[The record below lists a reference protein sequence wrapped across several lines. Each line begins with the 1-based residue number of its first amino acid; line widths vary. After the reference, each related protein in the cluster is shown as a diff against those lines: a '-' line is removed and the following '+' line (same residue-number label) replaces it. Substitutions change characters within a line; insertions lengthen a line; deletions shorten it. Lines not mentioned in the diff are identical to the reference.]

1 MGCYGSRYLA
11 GLVGPVR
18 GAAPLEPRVIGIDQE
33 GVVPSAESL
42 PAGDNAQFLILFDQ
56 SAYVA
61 DISEFSTDQFGD
73 VMLSLVPGTDNL
85 LQIGISSAL
94 PAGAEFS
101 VFWRDQPII
110 NVTIADVLRILSVN
124 GSTHFPL
131 EIYAGAG
138 DAVKFDIEF
147 SHEYD
152 PTIDDFV
159 VEPASAGTM
168 AKGSDGL
175 WAFTPNDSAVGSSV
189 NIFCIEQ
196 WISKVDVVAD
206 VVMNPNISS
215 INADVPFTHNL
226 SSLLGQSIADWKLD
240 SVDMFGGSTFAS
252 RGTCG
257 LHYNS
262 DLMKWMGSSGSSW
275 GSYGIEISLLN
286 GKIIGGPS
294 VYKVGKIT
302 INGVV
307 HNIDEFN

>member
-1 MGCYGSRYLA
+1 M
-11 GLVGPVR
+11 
-18 GAAPLEPRVIGIDQE
+18 VIGIDQE

-124 GSTHFPL
+124 GSTHLPL
-131 EIYAGAG
+131 SIDAASGE
-138 DAVKFDIEF
+138 AVKFDIEF
-147 SHEYD
+147 SHEYE
-152 PTIDDFV
+152 PTVDDFI

-175 WAFTPNDSAVGSSV
+175 WAFTPNASAVGSDV

-196 WISKVDVVAD
+196 WISKVEVLGEPIHVSPRIMTDGSKSYTLESD
-206 VVMNPNISS
+206 IWDKFSG
-215 INADVPFTHNL
+215 VPG
-226 SSLLGQSIADWKLD
+226 SLFGSQLTFNYNGVQKT
-240 SVDMFGGSTFAS
+240 SVGSE
-252 RGTCG
+252 
-257 LHYNS
+257 Y
-262 DLMKWMGSSGSSW
+262 SSGSCRFLVDS
-275 GSYGIEISLLN
+275 GYGGRNVYISEDSFYATFYGPASMQFELLSIE
-286 GKIIGGPS
+286 
-294 VYKVGKIT
+294 VA
-302 INGVV
+302 GVK
-307 HNIDEFN
+307 HRFIDY